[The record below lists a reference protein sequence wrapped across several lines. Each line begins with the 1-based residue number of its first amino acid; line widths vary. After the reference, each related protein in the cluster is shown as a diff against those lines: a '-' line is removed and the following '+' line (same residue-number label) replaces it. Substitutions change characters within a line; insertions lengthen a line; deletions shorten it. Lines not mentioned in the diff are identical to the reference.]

1 MNIVIAP
8 VSTGEPRK
16 APASYSSR
24 ASIAVMVPSDFAPTF
39 SHTRVAAPG
48 PVARN
53 TSSRDIC
60 IFTGRPHLRD
70 SATASGSR

>member
-1 MNIVIAP
+1 MN
-8 VSTGEPRK
+8 GEPRK

-24 ASIAVMVPSDFAPTF
+24 ASIAVIVPSARAPILT
-39 SHTRVAAPG
+39 HTRVAEAG

-53 TSSRDIC
+53 TSSRESC